1 MIIYNLKDDINLENI
16 KKAADSIKSG
26 KLVIF
31 PTETVYGIG
40 ADGLNSNA
48 INDIFKAKGRKNDNP
63 LILHVSSIDMV
74 YRIAKNIGEIELKLM
89 NKFFPGP
96 LTIIFDK
103 KECVPYEATGGLD
116 TVGIRMPSNIIAN
129 KLIEYS
135 DTPIAAPSA
144 NVSGKPSGTNISDII
159 DELGD
164 KVSVIIDEG
173 DTKIGVESTV
183 VRVIDNKIHILRPGY
198 VTKEMLE
205 PYAEVIIDK
214 HILGDIEENDKIL
227 SPGMKYK
234 HYAPNTKCIMIY
246 SKDNNK
252 LISKVKEL
260 ETSNTLVI
268 CNELNR
274 NNYKKCIS
282 YGNTLEDI
290 AHNIFKILREV
301 DNYNVDLV
309 IIEGVEKEGLGLAI
323 MNRLIRACSH
333 NYVEIK

>member
-1 MIIYNLKDDINLENI
+1 MVIFNEKNSINLEDI
-16 KKAADSIKSG
+16 KEAAKFIKSG

-48 INDIFKAKGRKNDNP
+48 INDIFRAKGRKNDNP

-74 YRIAKNIGEIELKLM
+74 YRIARNINDIELKLM

-164 KVSVIIDEG
+164 KVSAIIDGG

-205 PYAEVIIDK
+205 EYGEVIIDK
-214 HILGDIEENDKIL
+214 HILGDISKDDKIL

-234 HYAPNTKCIMIY
+234 HYAPNTKCIMVY
-246 SKDNNK
+246 SDDNDK
-252 LISKVKEL
+252 LISKIKKL
-260 ETSNTLVI
+260 ETDNTLVI
-268 CNELNR
+268 CNELNK
-274 NNYKKCIS
+274 NNYKKYIS
-282 YGNTLEDI
+282 YGKSLEDI

-309 IIEGVEKEGLGLAI
+309 IIEGVTKDGLGLAI
-323 MNRLIRACSH
+323 MNRLIRTCEH
-333 NYVEIK
+333 DVLKID